1 MRKCYESEG
10 YKKGYEDGRK
20 SFLKEVSNVIKITS
34 REDVEAKLKFVGN
47 LNGLCYVTEERKTIL
62 LNYHHHNNSGMSVNF
77 VIDLSKGEVDFDK
90 YKVDKGLYF
99 SRAEELQYQ
108 VRDLADL
115 LRDVEE
121 DLGKLVKAKII
132 KL

>member
-1 MRKCYESEG
+1 M
-10 YKKGYEDGRK
+10 
-20 SFLKEVSNVIKITS
+20 
-34 REDVEAKLKFVGN
+34 
-47 LNGLCYVTEERKTIL
+47 
-62 LNYHHHNNSGMSVNF
+62 NYHHHNNSGMSVNF